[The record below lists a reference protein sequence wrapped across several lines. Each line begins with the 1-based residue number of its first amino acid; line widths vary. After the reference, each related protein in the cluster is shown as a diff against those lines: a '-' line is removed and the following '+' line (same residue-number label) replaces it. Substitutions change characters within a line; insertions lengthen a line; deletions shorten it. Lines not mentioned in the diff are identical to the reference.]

1 MSDIINTPNGS
12 NNNAAAWIVGIAAI
26 VVIAL
31 IFLFVVPGMRQDA
44 TDQNAANENAPAV
57 VDNTPSSNGAGGSPA
72 PAPIIN
78 NTTINATSTTINS
91 TTTTR

>member
-44 TDQNAANENAPAV
+44 TDQNEANETPAAA
-57 VDNTPSSNGAGGSPA
+57 DSAQPNGTGGSPA

-91 TTTTR
+91 TTTR